1 MNQDWRGR
9 SEATQKGE
17 LTHIFN
23 TIAVTENNSFCDLG
37 CGKGH
42 LCIHARN
49 WVGKSAGFETK
60 KTRYRIA
67 KNKVKKSGIDKI
79 KIFNKSYE
87 HKKSFKII
95 QQYNIIFCVN
105 ELTKEYLEKLG
116 KTLKPNSKI
125 ILYDLPPI
133 PFKPVKKI
141 GWYYILKTPLKKS
154 KSEKDWILSVSGKKA
169 ITRTE
174 LFKMIRNNF
183 RDDYSE
189 RILDV
194 SKKLDSIFE

>member
-1 MNQDWRGR
+1 M
-9 SEATQKGE
+9 
-17 LTHIFN
+17 
-23 TIAVTENNSFCDLG
+23 
-37 CGKGH
+37 
-42 LCIHARN
+42 
-49 WVGKSAGFETK
+49 
-60 KTRYRIA
+60 
-67 KNKVKKSGIDKI
+67 KKSGIDKI